1 MSNTEPAAEAPP
13 QEQEPVHKIRI
24 GSATVTLLG
33 TAHISHAST
42 AKVRELICSGDF
54 DAVAIELCPSRHHA
68 IVNPDALARMDLF
81 QVLREKKI
89 AMVAANLALGA
100 YQQRMA
106 EQLDILPGAEM
117 RMAISCAHDG
127 ALPVLL
133 IDREITITLKR
144 IYRNVPWWQ
153 RLHLVFGLLA
163 SVMSN
168 RKISTE
174 EIERLKEGD
183 ILESTF
189 TQFAEQAQTLYIP
202 LIDERDHYMAARIR
216 QEIAQEQY
224 ANILVIVGA
233 GHLRGMTHYLEQA
246 AMSAAPAPAQTIAE
260 LDQVPRASTWPKM
273 IPWLIVL
280 LILAGFF
287 LGFSHSTAL
296 GWQLVADWVL
306 INGALCALG
315 ALIALG
321 HPLTI
326 IGAFIAAPITS
337 LNPTIG
343 AGMVTAAIE
352 TFLRR
357 PNVGDFSRLR
367 KDTTHIKGWW
377 QNRVARILLVFLF
390 SSLGSAVGTYLAG
403 FRIFDRL
410 SGL

>member
-1 MSNTEPAAEAPP
+1 MSETDAALPKPQQEEEP
-13 QEQEPVHKIRI
+13 IRTI
-24 GSATVTLLG
+24 QLGTTSITLLG

-42 AKVRELICSGDF
+42 EKVRELIGSGHF

-68 IVNPDALARMDLF
+68 IVNPDALAKMDLF

-89 AMVAANLALGA
+89 SMVAANLALGA

-117 RMAISCAHDG
+117 RMAITCAKTDQ
-127 ALPVLL
+127 LPVLL
-133 IDREITITLKR
+133 IDREIAVTLKR

-153 RLHLVFGLLA
+153 RLHLVFGLLG
-163 SVMSN
+163 SVISN
-168 RKISTE
+168 RQVSAE

-183 ILESTF
+183 LLESTF
-189 TQFAEQAQTLYIP
+189 TQFAEQAQALYIP
-202 LIDERDHYMAARIR
+202 LIDERDRYMAARIR
-216 QEIAQEQY
+216 QEVAQDQY
-224 ANILVIVGA
+224 RNILVIVGA
-233 GHLRGMTHYLEQA
+233 GHLQGMARHLESEA
-246 AMSAAPAPAQTIAE
+246 RPTGSTETIAE
-260 LDQVPRASTWPKM
+260 LDLLPRGSVWPKM

-287 LGFSHSTAL
+287 LGFRHSTTL

-315 ALIALG
+315 TLLALG
-321 HPLTI
+321 HPLTVI
-326 IGAFIAAPITS
+326 SAFIAAPITS

-367 KDTTHIKGWW
+367 QDTSHIKGWW
-377 QNRVARILLVFLF
+377 HNRVARILLVFLF

-410 SGL
+410 NGL

>member
-1 MSNTEPAAEAPP
+1 M
-13 QEQEPVHKIRI
+13 QKVRI
-24 GSATVTLLG
+24 GNATVTLLG

-42 AKVRELICSGDF
+42 EKVRELICSGDF

-68 IVNPDALARMDLF
+68 IVNPDTLARMDLF

-117 RMAISCAHDG
+117 RMAISCARDG
-127 ALPVLL
+127 TLPVLL

-168 RKISTE
+168 RKISAE

-189 TQFAEQAQTLYIP
+189 TQFAEQAQTLYVP
-202 LIDERDHYMAARIR
+202 LIDERDRYMAARIR
-216 QEIAQEQY
+216 QEVAQDQY
-224 ANILVIVGA
+224 RNILVIVGA
-233 GHLRGMTHYLEQA
+233 GHLRGMTRYLEQEV
-246 AMSAAPAPAQTIAE
+246 MSADPAGVIAE

-315 ALIALG
+315 TLIALG

-367 KDTTHIKGWW
+367 KDTTHIRGWW